1 MVDIGFIDSLKRG
14 VRQLCSRWLY
24 FFAMIVIP
32 IASAFFLLGLMRNG
46 LPLHIPAAV
55 VDLDNTVETR
65 QIVRNIEASAEVLIT
80 HEVESEAAA
89 MQLIREGKIYGF
101 YVIPKNF
108 TRDATAG
115 QNPEIAYYTNSTFF
129 IPSSLLFRSLK
140 TNTVLTSAAIVRNYL
155 VASGSATDTQAQAL
169 LQPVPLQTN
178 MIHNPESN
186 YSVYLSNSFIPA
198 LLALMILL
206 TTAYSIWHE
215 EKMRTSPQ
223 WIAVGRGSITIAL
236 LGKLLPQTV
245 VFSAVG
251 IFIQSVMYGYLHF
264 PLNCS
269 VLQTV
274 STMLLF
280 VLANQGFAVFLA
292 GILPNLRLSLSLCS
306 LIGVLTFSIGAF
318 SYPLED
324 MYGSIAIFSYV
335 VPARYYFLIYVD
347 QMLNGIPLYYSRFYY
362 AALLAFM
369 LLPLLVAR
377 RIKRHALHP
386 VYVP

>member
-1 MVDIGFIDSLKRG
+1 
-14 VRQLCSRWLY
+14 
-24 FFAMIVIP
+24 
-32 IASAFFLLGLMRNG
+32 
-46 LPLHIPAAV
+46 
-55 VDLDNTVETR
+55 
-65 QIVRNIEASAEVLIT
+65 
-80 HEVESEAAA
+80 
-89 MQLIREGKIYGF
+89 
-101 YVIPKNF
+101 
-108 TRDATAG
+108 
-115 QNPEIAYYTNSTFF
+115 
-129 IPSSLLFRSLK
+129 
-140 TNTVLTSAAIVRNYL
+140 
-155 VASGSATDTQAQAL
+155 
-169 LQPVPLQTN
+169 
-178 MIHNPESN
+178 
-186 YSVYLSNSFIPA
+186 
-198 LLALMILL
+198 MILL

-215 EKMRTSPQ
+215 EKMCTSPQ
-223 WIAVGRGSITIAL
+223 WIAAGRGSITIAL

-269 VLQTV
+269 VLQAV
-274 STMLLF
+274 STMILF

-362 AALLAFM
+362 AALLVFM

>member
-108 TRDATAG
+108 IRDATAG

-223 WIAVGRGSITIAL
+223 WIAAGRGSITIAL

-274 STMLLF
+274 STMILF

>member
-1 MVDIGFIDSLKRG
+1 M
-14 VRQLCSRWLY
+14 
-24 FFAMIVIP
+24 
-32 IASAFFLLGLMRNG
+32 
-46 LPLHIPAAV
+46 
-55 VDLDNTVETR
+55 
-65 QIVRNIEASAEVLIT
+65 
-80 HEVESEAAA
+80 
-89 MQLIREGKIYGF
+89 
-101 YVIPKNF
+101 
-108 TRDATAG
+108 
-115 QNPEIAYYTNSTFF
+115 
-129 IPSSLLFRSLK
+129 
-140 TNTVLTSAAIVRNYL
+140 LTSAAIVRNYL

-223 WIAVGRGSITIAL
+223 WIAAGRGSITIAL

-269 VLQTV
+269 VLQAV
-274 STMLLF
+274 STMILF